1 MSAQFFDGGA
11 KTLAALGWP
20 ASYTQAVNM
29 DKYLLDY
36 VQCMQCSHI
45 WNTQFDYTV
54 IPYEENPNKMF
65 NTGAL
70 WQSYIKKMLKQLNTH
85 LPQNPTV
92 IDIGCGDGHFVRD
105 LAKINQSSG
114 RFLGFDPNTSGES
127 GTGIE
132 FVPKY
137 FEPIMDIKKYQ
148 PDLLIMRHVLE
159 HLEDP
164 AEFLEQLALASLSLD
179 KPIYFFAET
188 PCVDLAVNSGRVVD
202 FFYEHPSQFTKK
214 SFSKLMQLGGDVSWI
229 NTDYGDE
236 VVNGLVRLSV
246 NRDSV
251 QQGKDAQTFSKLTQT
266 SKQNIIAELNSLS
279 GSGQSLAIWGGT
291 GKAATFI
298 QHYQLDKDRFSY
310 VVDSDSEKVGTFVP
324 GMGQEIRHSSELTA
338 IPADIIIITTQWRA
352 ADIYAE
358 IKSRDIHYK
367 KIVLEYNGCLVDFE
381 TGKHP
386 YRLKVQNI

>member
-1 MSAQFFDGGA
+1 
-11 KTLAALGWP
+11 
-20 ASYTQAVNM
+20 
-29 DKYLLDY
+29 
-36 VQCMQCSHI
+36 
-45 WNTQFDYTV
+45 
-54 IPYEENPNKMF
+54 
-65 NTGAL
+65 
-70 WQSYIKKMLKQLNTH
+70 
-85 LPQNPTV
+85 
-92 IDIGCGDGHFVRD
+92 
-105 LAKINQSSG
+105 
-114 RFLGFDPNTSGES
+114 
-127 GTGIE
+127 
-132 FVPKY
+132 
-137 FEPIMDIKKYQ
+137 
-148 PDLLIMRHVLE
+148 
-159 HLEDP
+159 
-164 AEFLEQLALASLSLD
+164 
-179 KPIYFFAET
+179 
-188 PCVDLAVNSGRVVD
+188 
-202 FFYEHPSQFTKK
+202 
-214 SFSKLMQLGGDVSWI
+214 MQLGGEVSCI

-246 NRDSV
+246 NRDAV

-298 QHYQLDKDRFSY
+298 QHYQLDKDRFPY

-367 KIVLEYNGCLVDFE
+367 KIVLEYNGYLVDFE

>member
-1 MSAQFFDGGA
+1 MSAKFFDGGT

-20 ASYTQAVNM
+20 VNYTQAINM

-36 VQCMQCSHI
+36 VQCMRCSHI
-45 WNTQFDYTV
+45 WNTLFDYRV

-70 WQSYIKKMLKQLNTH
+70 WQLYIKKMLKQLNAY
-85 LPQNPTV
+85 LPEHPTV
-92 IDIGCGDGHFVRD
+92 IDIGCGNGHFIRD
-105 LAKINQSSG
+105 LAKINPTSG

-127 GTGIE
+127 GNGIE
-132 FVPKY
+132 FVPGY
-137 FEPIMDIKKYQ
+137 FEPITDIKKYQ
-148 PDLLIMRHVLE
+148 PDLIIMRHVLE

-164 AEFLEQLALASLSLD
+164 AEVLEQLALASLSLN

-188 PCVDLAVNSGRVVD
+188 PCVDLAVNLGRVVD
-202 FFYEHPSQFTKK
+202 FFYEHPSQFTKN
-214 SFSKLMQLGGDVSWI
+214 SFSRLMQLGGEVHWI

-246 NRDSV
+246 NREAV
-251 QQGKDAQTFSKLTQT
+251 QQGKDAQIFSKLTQT
-266 SKQNIIAELNSLS
+266 SKQNIIAELNSLFES
-279 GSGQSLAIWGGT
+279 EQSLAIWGGT

-298 QHYQLDKDRFSY
+298 QHYQLDNDRFPY

-324 GMGQEIRHSSELTA
+324 GMGQEIRHSSELTV

-358 IKSRDIHYK
+358 IKSRNIHYK
-367 KIVLEYNGCLVDFE
+367 KIVLEYNGYLVDFE
-381 TGKHP
+381 IGNHP
-386 YRLKVQNI
+386 YR